1 MKRLRY
7 IMAGLVVVFMMAI
20 TWVAAAAPSYEN
32 PFDEVYAKEAESLK
46 TPGTAKVVYLFLDN
60 RRNPIPGAVL
70 VYNTTKG
77 RSLQATADAKGMIV
91 LGAQDAEIYYVKNV
105 IVGGKEYP
113 VSGSTLVT
121 EYSKHDAYKGVVHWQ
136 VLSRYNAQTYV
147 IFKSC

>member
-1 MKRLRY
+1 MKKLRY
-7 IMAGLVVVFMMAI
+7 IMAGLVVVFMMAV

-32 PFDEVYAKEAESLK
+32 PFDDVYTKEAEAIK
-46 TPGTAKVVYLFLDN
+46 TPGTAQVVYLFLDS

-77 RSLQATADAKGMIV
+77 RALQATADAKGMIV
-91 LGAQDAEIYYVKNV
+91 LGTKDAEIYYVKNV

-121 EYSKHDAYKGVVHWQ
+121 EYTKHDAYRGVVHWQ
-136 VLSRYNAQTYV
+136 VLNRYNAQTYV